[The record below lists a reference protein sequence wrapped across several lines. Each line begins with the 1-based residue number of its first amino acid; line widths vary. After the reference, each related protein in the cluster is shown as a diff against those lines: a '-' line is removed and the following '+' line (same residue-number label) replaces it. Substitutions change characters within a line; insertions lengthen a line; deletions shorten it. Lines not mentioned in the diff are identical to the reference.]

1 VKLRLKIPLI
11 FLLLAV
17 IFYTLIISY
26 ISYVQNPGGMD
37 SAAFLKVFRLFGLL
51 LCTTFL
57 ANVVLFQFVVSTPLN
72 RLIKQLNTF
81 NLYRDTSFKTYN
93 WRKTKRRDEIDD
105 LYIGF
110 EKMAKR
116 LIEAQDEQ
124 LDMIMAITHDIK
136 TPLTSI
142 RGFMELILSNQEISD
157 INKED
162 YLRLIWSKT
171 DSIMDLLDELSAYS
185 KNESE
190 LHNIEMIPLMLKSLY
205 ISIAREYE
213 AELAGLGYELKW
225 EDQLLDNDAVMANE
239 TMIRRL
245 FANIVSN
252 AVRYAGTS
260 NLVVH
265 FKAFS
270 ERDSLI
276 IRIEDNGVGVPEDKL
291 GLIFHK
297 FYTSDGSRQRAF
309 GGTGLGLSIC
319 RSIITRFNGE
329 ITAYRPAGKGLGIE
343 FDLPRAVNNS

>member
-1 VKLRLKIPLI
+1 MKLRLKIPLI
-11 FLLLAV
+11 FLLFAV
-17 IFYTLIISY
+17 IFYALIISY
-26 ISYVQNPGGMD
+26 ISYVQTPGGMD
-37 SAAFLKVFRLFGLL
+37 RLAFLKVFRLFGILL
-51 LCTTFL
+51 GTTFL

-72 RLIKQLNTF
+72 RLVKQLNTF
-81 NLYRDTSFKTYN
+81 NLYQDSSFKISHDPQP
-93 WRKTKRRDEIDD
+93 RRRDEIAD
-105 LYIGF
+105 LHIGF
-110 EKMAKR
+110 EKMAQR
-116 LIEAQDEQ
+116 LIEAQGEQ
-124 LDMIMAITHDIK
+124 QDMIMAITHDIK

-157 INKED
+157 INKEE

-171 DSIMDLLDELSAYS
+171 DSIIDLLDELSAYS

-190 LHNIEMIPLMLKSLY
+190 LHTIEMVPLLLKPLY

-213 AELAGLGYELKW
+213 AELAGLGYDLQW

-239 TMIRRL
+239 IMLRRL

-260 NLVVH
+260 DLIVR
-265 FKAFS
+265 FQAFS
-270 ERDSLI
+270 ERDSVI

-297 FYTSDGSRQRAF
+297 FYTSDGSRQRAL

-329 ITAYRPAGKGLGIE
+329 ITAYRPAAGGLGIK
-343 FDLPRAVNNS
+343 LCIPRAVSNS